1 MKFYIILL
9 LSLIGLNQSKVI
21 SSVDEA
27 KATVTVNIEIEGSK
41 NGYVYVALH
50 NKLETFPKKG
60 NEAPYMKKVKIS
72 GEKTKAVF
80 SKIPYGSYAV
90 SAFYDEN
97 GNGKLDYNILGIP
110 KESAGISNNYSGF
123 PKWKKSK
130 FEVMGPSAAQVI
142 KLK

>member
-1 MKFYIILL
+1 MKFYIIFL

-21 SSVDEA
+21 SSVDEV

-60 NEAPYMKKVKIS
+60 NEAPLY
-72 GEKTKAVF
+72 EKGKDFWGKNKGCFFKNPVWV
-80 SKIPYGSYAV
+80 ICYQC
-90 SAFYDEN
+90 FYDKN

-130 FEVMGPSAAQVI
+130 FEVTSPSATQVI

>member
-1 MKFYIILL
+1 MKFYIIFL

-21 SSVDEA
+21 SSVDEV

-60 NEAPYMKKVKIS
+60 NEAPYMKRVKIS

-80 SKIPYGSYAV
+80 SKSRTGHMLSV
-90 SAFYDEN
+90 LFMTKMEM
-97 GNGKLDYNILGIP
+97 
-110 KESAGISNNYSGF
+110 ESWITIF
-123 PKWKKSK
+123 
-130 FEVMGPSAAQVI
+130 
-142 KLK
+142 